1 MKHVSVDLETLGT
14 VADAVILSI
23 GAVRFD
29 PDSGQIDD
37 AGFYRSISIESNLD
51 YKRRIQEDTLIWWM
65 KQSSTAQNVFH
76 EPKETLETALCDFS
90 DWLGDDS
97 AFVWSNGADFDLP
110 MLAHAFTQCT
120 VTIPWKF
127 WNSRCLRTLK
137 NLPAAKNASVPRMG
151 THHNALQDA
160 IYQAQLIQAIFAAM
174 AAQGKAKVKA

>member
-1 MKHVSVDLETLGT
+1 MKLNHVSVDLETLGT

-29 PDSGQIDD
+29 PDSNQIDD
-37 AGFYRSISIESNLD
+37 AGFYRSISIDSNLD
-51 YKRRIQEDTLIWWM
+51 HKRRVQEDTLIWWM
-65 KQSSTAQNVFH
+65 KQPAAAQKVFH
-76 EPKETLETALCDFS
+76 EPKEILETALCDFS
-90 DWLGDDS
+90 DWLGDDKS
-97 AFVWSNGADFDLP
+97 FMWSNGADFDLP

-137 NLPAAKNASVPRMG
+137 NLPGAKNVTVPRMG

-174 AAQGKAKVKA
+174 NGKKVKA